1 MIWLKNAER
10 QCGHSLP
17 MYLDVLNKVPHKTRP
32 DAPGAVVF
40 RRGVKPSGVMFLNAG
55 CVALG
60 VLEAGELSH
69 HLGDVQGPI
78 WLDASAVV
86 LHQQHVVDA
95 VAQTEATVH
104 VIPLTA
110 FKIMMSEMPALLAS
124 VLHDV
129 AKAHRMQS
137 ELAVS
142 RLVKDADARCA
153 EWLLRQAGPHTQDGM
168 AVTLAQ
174 RKRLIAAQLGIAPET
189 FSRVLRHLRD
199 RHLISGTGRSLRL
212 IDPAGL
218 KQLAG
223 P

>member
-1 MIWLKNAER
+1 
-10 QCGHSLP
+10 
-17 MYLDVLNKVPHKTRP
+17 
-32 DAPGAVVF
+32 
-40 RRGVKPSGVMFLNAG
+40 
-55 CVALG
+55 
-60 VLEAGELSH
+60 
-69 HLGDVQGPI
+69 
-78 WLDASAVV
+78 
-86 LHQQHVVDA
+86 VVDA

-110 FKIMMSEMPALLAS
+110 FKIMMSEMPDLLAS

-153 EWLLRQAGPHTQDGM
+153 EWLLRQVGDHTHDG
-168 AVTLAQ
+168 ASIILAQ

-212 IDPAGL
+212 LDSAGL
-218 KQLAG
+218 RQLAG
-223 P
+223 S

>member
-1 MIWLKNAER
+1 MIWLKNASAKA
-10 QCGHSLP
+10 GHSRP
-17 MYLDVLNKVPHKTRP
+17 MYLDVLNNVPHKTRHY
-32 DAPGAVVF
+32 APGAVVF
-40 RRGVKPSGVMFLNAG
+40 RRGVKPSGVMFLSAG
-55 CVALG
+55 SVALG
-60 VLEAGELSH
+60 VLEAGDLSH

-86 LHQQHVVDA
+86 LQQQHVVDA
-95 VAQTEATVH
+95 VAQTGATVQ
-104 VIPLTA
+104 VIPIAA
-110 FKIMMSEMPALLAS
+110 FRQMLHDMPKLLAS

-129 AKAHRMQS
+129 AKAHRLQS

-153 EWLLRQAGPHTQDGM
+153 EWLLRQAGDRMHDGA

-212 IDPAGL
+212 LDSAGL

-223 P
+223 S

>member
-1 MIWLKNAER
+1 
-10 QCGHSLP
+10 
-17 MYLDVLNKVPHKTRP
+17 
-32 DAPGAVVF
+32 
-40 RRGVKPSGVMFLNAG
+40 
-55 CVALG
+55 VAL
-60 VLEAGELSH
+60 
-69 HLGDVQGPI
+69 
-78 WLDASAVV
+78 
-86 LHQQHVVDA
+86 
-95 VAQTEATVH
+95 H
-104 VIPLTA
+104 VIALSA
-110 FKIMMSEMPALLAS
+110 FKAMMADMPELMAS

-153 EWLLRQAGPHTQDGM
+153 EWLLNQADPGGDDGM
-168 AVTLAQ
+168 AVMLAQ

-199 RHLISGTGRSLRL
+199 QHLISGTGRNLRL

-218 KQLAG
+218 RQLAG